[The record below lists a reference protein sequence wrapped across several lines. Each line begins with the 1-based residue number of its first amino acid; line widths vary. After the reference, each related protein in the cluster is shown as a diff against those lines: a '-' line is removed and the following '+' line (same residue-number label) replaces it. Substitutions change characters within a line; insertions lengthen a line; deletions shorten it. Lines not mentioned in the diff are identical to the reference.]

1 MGNLWKAGQI
11 GTRVL
16 AGAAGSIFGP
26 AGAAIGAGVVGPMIA
41 DLAFGPGQMKE
52 KELYNWNEPTSFA
65 SYQDKPENRLGV
77 TTTQEDP
84 NVKFKGALKTADT
97 IAGTLG
103 SFLPGNWGKN
113 PDIGDKLAG
122 KVGNL
127 FKKSSGNMAGGG
139 TQNQATGAPL
149 RDTPWDNA
157 IQKWAGKTQQSL
169 NEFNGIFNG
178 IPYAPQE
185 DWSDMTTPFG
195 NNENPYWRS
204 NDNPMMGNFN
214 F

>member
-1 MGNLWKAGQI
+1 MGNLWKTGQI

-16 AGAAGSIFGP
+16 AGAAGFALGGP

-41 DLAFGPGQMKE
+41 DLAFGPSQTKE
-52 KELYNWNEPTSFA
+52 KQLYNWNEPTSFA
-65 SYQDKPENRLGV
+65 SYQDNPANRLGA
-77 TTTQEDP
+77 TTIQEDP
-84 NVKFKGALKTADT
+84 NLAFKGTLKTVDSLV
-97 IAGTLG
+97 GTVG
-103 SFLPGNWGKN
+103 SFLPGGGLIGKATKDGGSLLKKTN
-113 PDIGDKLAG
+113 
-122 KVGNL
+122 GNL
-127 FKKSSGNMAGGG
+127 AKGDAMA
-139 TQNQATGAPL
+139 N
-149 RDTPWDNA
+149 TPWGNA

-169 NEFNGIFNG
+169 NEFNGVFNG

>member
-41 DLAFGPGQMKE
+41 DLAFGPGQTKE
-52 KELYNWNEPTSFA
+52 KQLYNWNEPTSFA
-65 SYQDKPENRLGV
+65 SYQDNPANRLGA
-77 TTTQEDP
+77 TTIQEDP
-84 NVKFKGALKTADT
+84 NLAFKGTLKTVDSLV
-97 IAGTLG
+97 GTVG
-103 SFLPGNWGKN
+103 SFLPNSWKKEDAEGSDSKSGLFSNTN
-113 PDIGDKLAG
+113 
-122 KVGNL
+122 GNL
-127 FKKSSGNMAGGG
+127 AK
-139 TQNQATGAPL
+139 GAPME
-149 RDTPWDNA
+149 DTPWGNA

-169 NEFNGIFNG
+169 NEFNGVFNG